1 MSNHVLAGMRVI
13 EGSAFIAAPSAG
25 LALAQLGADVI
36 RFDPVG
42 GGLDYGRWPV
52 AANGRSLYWAGLNKG
67 KRSIQ
72 LDLKRRE
79 GRELAQRLIT
89 APGPNAGLFLTNFPA
104 AGWLDYEALRERRA
118 DLVMVNVKGNRDGS
132 SEVDY
137 TVNPATG
144 VPHLTGPDGYRE
156 PVNHV
161 LPAWDLVCG
170 MNAAFGLLA
179 AERRRRET
187 GEGQLVQIALS
198 DVAFATMGNLGLIAE
213 EQINREER
221 EPVGNDLFGAFGR
234 DFGTRDGRR
243 VMVVAITQRQWRALV
258 EALELE
264 PHVLALEARLGFS
277 LSDEGARFSMRDE
290 IARLIQPWCA
300 ARTLAEIRA
309 AFEAGGVS
317 WGPYQTV
324 RQALAEDPRL
334 SPASPL
340 FATVEHPG
348 IGAVLTPRSPLDFSR
363 DEARAPQPAPRLGEH
378 TDAVLAEVLGL
389 ADGEIAKLRDQ
400 GVVA

>member
-1 MSNHVLAGMRVI
+1 MSHILSGLRVI

-36 RFDPVG
+36 RFDPIG
-42 GGLDYGRWPV
+42 GGLDYGRWPIDAV
-52 AANGRSLYWAGLNKG
+52 GNSLYWAGLNKG

-72 LDLKRRE
+72 IDLKRRE

-89 APGPNAGLFLTNFPA
+89 APGENSGLFLTNFPA
-104 AGWLDYEALRERRA
+104 SGWLDYDALRKRRP
-118 DLVMVNVKGNRDGS
+118 DLVMVNVTGNRDGS

-161 LPAWDLVCG
+161 LPAWDLITG

-187 GEGQLVQIALS
+187 GEGQLVKIALS
-198 DVAFATMGNLGLIAE
+198 DVAFATMGNLGFIAE
-213 EQINREER
+213 EQVNREER
-221 EPVGNDLFGAFGR
+221 APVGNDLFGAFGR
-234 DFGTRDGRR
+234 DFGTHDGRR
-243 VMVVAITQRQWRALV
+243 VMIVAITQRQWRALV

-264 PHVLALEARLGFS
+264 PHVTALEARLGFS
-277 LSDEGARFSMRDE
+277 LDDEGARFRMRDE

-300 ARTLAEIRA
+300 ARTLDEIRA
-309 AFEAGGVS
+309 VFTQAGVS

-324 RQALAEDPRL
+324 RQALAEDPRI
-334 SPASPL
+334 STASPL
-340 FATVEHPG
+340 FAEVAHPA
-348 IGAVLTPRSPLDFSR
+348 IGPVLTPRTPLDFSR
-363 DEARAPQPAPRLGEH
+363 AEAKAPAAAPRLGEH
-378 TDAVLAEVLGL
+378 TDEVLAGVLGL
-389 ADGEIAKLRDQ
+389 SDGEIGKLHDE

>member
-1 MSNHVLAGMRVI
+1 MAKPVLSGLRVI

-36 RFDPVG
+36 RFDPIG
-42 GGLDYGRWPV
+42 GGLDYRRWPID
-52 AANGRSLYWAGLNKG
+52 AAGASLYWAGLNKG

-72 LDLKRRE
+72 LDLRRRE

-89 APGPNAGLFLTNFPA
+89 APGDNAGLFLTNFPA
-104 AGWLDYEALRERRA
+104 AGWLDYDELRKRRP
-118 DLVMVNVKGNRDGS
+118 DLVMVNVTGNRDGT

-144 VPHLTGPDGYRE
+144 LPHLTGPDGYRE

-161 LPAWDLVCG
+161 LPAWDLIAG

-187 GEGQLVQIALS
+187 GEGQLVKIALS
-198 DVAFATMGNLGLIAE
+198 DVAFATLGNLGFIGE
-213 EQINREER
+213 EQVNREER
-221 EPVGNDLFGAFGR
+221 PPMGNDLYGAFGR

-243 VMVVAITQRQWRALV
+243 VMIVAITQRQWRALV
-258 EALELE
+258 DALELQ
-264 PHVLALEARLGFS
+264 PHVAALEARLGFS
-277 LSDEGARFSMRDE
+277 LDDEGARFRMRDE

-300 ARTLAEIRA
+300 ARTLDEAREALGRA
-309 AFEAGGVS
+309 GVS

-334 SPASPL
+334 SPANPL
-340 FATVEHPG
+340 FAEVEHPG
-348 IGAVLTPRSPLDFSR
+348 VGTVLTPRTPLDFSR
-363 DEARAPQPAPRLGEH
+363 AEARAPAAAPRLGGH
-378 TDAVLAEVLGL
+378 TDEVLADVLGL
-389 ADGEIAKLRDQ
+389 SGGEIGKLRDE

>member
-1 MSNHVLAGMRVI
+1 MSHILTGLRVI

-36 RFDPVG
+36 RFDPIG
-42 GGLDYGRWPV
+42 GGLDYGRWPI

-72 LDLKRRE
+72 IDLRRRE

-104 AGWLDYEALRERRA
+104 TGWLDYEELRKRRA
-118 DLVMVNVKGNRDGS
+118 DLVMVNVTGNRDGS

-144 VPHLTGPDGYRE
+144 TPHLTGPNGYRE

-161 LPAWDLVCG
+161 LPAWDLICG

-187 GEGQLVQIALS
+187 GEGQLVKIALS
-198 DVAFATMGNLGLIAE
+198 DVAFATMGNLGFIAE
-213 EQINREER
+213 AQVNREER

-243 VMVVAITQRQWRALV
+243 VMIVAITQRQWRALV
-258 EALELE
+258 EALELQ
-264 PHVLALEARLGFS
+264 PHVTALEARLGFS
-277 LSDEGARFSMRDE
+277 LDDEGARFRVRDE

-300 ARTLAEIRA
+300 ARSLEEIR
-309 AFEAGGVS
+309 ETLTRGGVS

-324 RQALAEDPRL
+324 RQALAEDPR
-334 SPASPL
+334 ASTANPL
-340 FATVEHPG
+340 FAEVAHPD
-348 IGAVLTPRSPLDFSR
+348 IGPVLTPRSPLDFSGAGPR
-363 DEARAPQPAPRLGEH
+363 PPAPAPRLGEH
-378 TDAVLAEVLGL
+378 TDEVLSDVLGL
-389 ADGEIAKLRDQ
+389 AGSEIAKLHDQ

>member
-1 MSNHVLAGMRVI
+1 MIRILSGLRVI

-36 RFDPVG
+36 RFDPIG
-42 GGLDYGRWPV
+42 GGLDYGRWPID
-52 AANGRSLYWAGLNKG
+52 AKGASLYWAGLNKG

-72 LDLKRRE
+72 LDLRRRE
-79 GRELAQRLIT
+79 GRELAQRLIA
-89 APGPNAGLFLTNFPA
+89 APGDNAGLFLTNFPA
-104 AGWLDYEALRERRA
+104 TGWLDYDELRKRRP
-118 DLVMVNVKGNRDGS
+118 DLVMVNVTGNRDGS

-144 VPHLTGPDGYRE
+144 MPHLTGPDGYRE

-161 LPAWDLVCG
+161 LPAWDLVTG

-187 GEGQLVQIALS
+187 GEGQLVKVALS
-198 DVAFATMGNLGLIAE
+198 DVAFATMGNLGFIAE
-213 EQINREER
+213 EQVNREER

-234 DFGTRDGRR
+234 DFATRDGRR
-243 VMVVAITQRQWRALV
+243 VMIVAITGRQWRALV
-258 EALELE
+258 EALELQ
-264 PHVLALEARLGFS
+264 PHVTALEARLGFS
-277 LSDEGARFSMRDE
+277 LDDEGARFRMRDE

-300 ARTLAEIRA
+300 ARTLDEVRA
-309 AFEAGGVS
+309 AFAQSGVS

-324 RQALAEDPRL
+324 RQALAEDSRV
-334 SPASPL
+334 SAASPL
-340 FATVEHPG
+340 FAEVTHPG
-348 IGAVLTPRSPLDFSR
+348 IGAVLTPRTPLDFSR
-363 DEARAPQPAPRLGEH
+363 ASARPPAAAPKLGAH
-378 TDAVLAEVLGL
+378 TDEVLAGVLGL
-389 ADGEIAKLRDQ
+389 SEGEIGKLHDD

>member
-1 MSNHVLAGMRVI
+1 MTHILSGLRVV

-36 RFDPVG
+36 RFDPIG
-42 GGLDYGRWPV
+42 GGLDYGRWPID
-52 AANGRSLYWAGLNKG
+52 AKGNSLYWAGLNKG

-72 LDLKRRE
+72 IDLKRRE

-89 APGPNAGLFLTNFPA
+89 APGQNAGLFLTNFPA
-104 AGWLDYEALRERRA
+104 AGWLDYDELRKRRP
-118 DLVMVNVKGNRDGS
+118 DLVMVNIMGNRDGS

-144 VPHLTGPDGYRE
+144 IPHLTGPDGYRE

-161 LPAWDLVCG
+161 LPAWDLITG

-187 GEGQLVQIALS
+187 GEGQLVKVALS
-198 DVAFATMGNLGLIAE
+198 DVAFATMGNLGFIAE
-213 EQINREER
+213 EQVNREER

-234 DFGTRDGRR
+234 DFGARDGRR
-243 VMVVAITQRQWRALV
+243 VMIVAITGRQWRALV
-258 EALELE
+258 EALDLQ
-264 PHVLALEARLGFS
+264 PHVTALEARLGFN
-277 LSDEGARFSMRDE
+277 LDDEGARFRMRDE
-290 IARLIQPWCA
+290 IARMIQPWCA
-300 ARTLAEIRA
+300 ARTLDEISA
-309 AFEAGGVS
+309 VLTPAGVS

-324 RQALAEDPRL
+324 RQALAEDARI
-334 SPASPL
+334 SAASPL
-340 FATVEHPG
+340 FAEVAHPA
-348 IGAVLTPRSPLDFSR
+348 IGQVLTPRTPLDFSR
-363 DEARAPQPAPRLGEH
+363 AEARQPAAAPKLGAH
-378 TDAVLAEVLGL
+378 TDEVLAGVLGL
-389 ADGEIAKLRDQ
+389 SDSEIGKLHDG